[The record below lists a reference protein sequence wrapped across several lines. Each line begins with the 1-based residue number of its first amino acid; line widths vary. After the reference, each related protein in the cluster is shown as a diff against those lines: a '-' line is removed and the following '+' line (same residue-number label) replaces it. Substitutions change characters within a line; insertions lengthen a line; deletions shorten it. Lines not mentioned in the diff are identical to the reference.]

1 MACDALSVSPPS
13 SGRPA
18 GRLDAGDAAGLH
30 CASLGA
36 RSNGLPSPLTLPTVG
51 EPLMSKTFKARLASA
66 SASAHSRFS
75 GAPSALAARCFK
87 SARNM
92 DTRTLATFAIVG
104 TMLAASPAYAQAGG
118 AGNVETFL
126 QNIVNIITGNV
137 GKLIAVIA
145 IVGTGIAW
153 MFGAASM
160 RTLGTVIIGV
170 LLIFSASWIVGQIT
184 GGG

>member
-1 MACDALSVSPPS
+1 
-13 SGRPA
+13 
-18 GRLDAGDAAGLH
+18 
-30 CASLGA
+30 
-36 RSNGLPSPLTLPTVG
+36 
-51 EPLMSKTFKARLASA
+51 
-66 SASAHSRFS
+66 
-75 GAPSALAARCFK
+75 
-87 SARNM
+87 M

>member
-1 MACDALSVSPPS
+1 
-13 SGRPA
+13 
-18 GRLDAGDAAGLH
+18 
-30 CASLGA
+30 
-36 RSNGLPSPLTLPTVG
+36 
-51 EPLMSKTFKARLASA
+51 MSKSLKTRLATA
-66 SASAHSRFS
+66 SASAHLRVS
-75 GAPSALAARCFK
+75 GTPSALAARCFK

-104 TMLAASPAYAQAGG
+104 TLLAASPAYAQSAGG

-126 QNIVNIITGNV
+126 QNIVNVITGNV

-184 GGG
+184 GGGAG